1 MELLAL
7 RLPRAL
13 VVRLLVSPSFPWLR
27 SVQLNR
33 VAATLGFQGHSGGA
47 LDWSEF
53 VVLAFALW
61 HGGEELPRLAR
72 SLVDAAQNGKVA
84 RKDWRR
90 AAAPLFAD
98 QAAWAA
104 AESAAASAA
113 PAIVVQQQ
121 ASGGGT
127 AASSSSTT
135 TTLPAASAA
144 TGAEWLLWSAAARSG
159 PAVAQPDSNGVLRGL
174 ERDWL
179 SNLFDVHWHMACYFV
194 SRTKTTIDISTP
206 VAGLS
211 DASGIVACMRCWLI
225 DAHLFLSFFPVL
237 LLLVVCLSTTATMTV
252 R

>member
-13 VVRLLVSPSFPWLR
+13 VVRLLLSPSFPWLR

-121 ASGGGT
+121 ASGGSS
-127 AASSSSTT
+127 AAPS
-135 TTLPAASAA
+135 TLPAASSAA

-174 ERDWL
+174 EREWL
-179 SNLFDVHWHMACYFV
+179 SNLFDVHWHLACYFV
-194 SRTKTTIDISTP
+194 SRTKNNIDMSTP

-211 DASGIVACMRCWLI
+211 DASGIVACMPVVWLI
-225 DAHLFLSFFPVL
+225 DPHLFLFPAL
-237 LLLVVCLSTTATMTV
+237 LLLAVWFSTIATTTV